1 MSSLETL
8 ERAATAVTIPIDGA
22 ELEAT
27 MAIPQGATGIVVFA
41 HGSGSGR
48 HSPRNRYVADALVQ
62 AGFGTLLLDLL
73 TDTEERYDRETG
85 DLRFDIDRLAKR
97 LVVAIDW
104 LSEDQRARGLR
115 VGTYGASTGAAAALI
130 AAAER
135 PHRVTAV
142 VSRGGR
148 PDLAKEALERV
159 NLPTLLIV
167 GERDSQVLD
176 LNTQAAQRMATPATI
191 EVVARAGHLFEEE
204 GALERVAELAVDW
217 FSEYLAG

>member
-8 ERAATAVTIPIDGA
+8 EQAATAVTIPIDGA